1 MMPRFRDGLSPK
13 QTRFIEEYLVD
24 LNASQ
29 AALRAG
35 YSAQTAFRSGVEN
48 LQKPAIKSA
57 LAEAQARRAERV
69 GITQAQ
75 MLAEW
80 GLVSFSDVRH
90 YVIDNQGNV
99 QLAEGAP
106 DCAMRAISSI
116 KKKTIPLG
124 EGKVAYETEIRLWN
138 KPAALKMA
146 GEHLGMFE
154 ENKKKAGAAQATNDS
169 FLTFIQIVQQHG
181 LTSRIGAER
190 FCDVPGETPGH
201 LLNTEGT
208 R

>member
-1 MMPRFRDGLSPK
+1 MPRFREGLAPK

-29 AALRAG
+29 AALRSG
-35 YSAQTAFRSGVEN
+35 YSARTAFRSGVEN
-48 LQKPAIKSA
+48 LQKPAITAAIS
-57 LAEAQARRAERV
+57 EARARRAERV

-75 MLAEW
+75 VLAEC

-99 QLAEGAP
+99 QLAQGAP

-116 KKKTIPLG
+116 KKKIIPMG
-124 EGKVAYETEIRLWN
+124 EGKFAYETEIRLWS

-154 ENKKKAGAAQATNDS
+154 GDKKKAGEQQAESNY
-169 FLTFIQIVQQHG
+169 FLTLIKIVQQHG
-181 LTSRIGAER
+181 ITSQIGAER
-190 FCDVPGETPGH
+190 FCDSPIETQGH